1 MKIILNGA
9 LGRMGHEVE
18 ELVKNGYKDIEIG
31 AFCDAHSET
40 PEVYPDIGSVVGKY
54 DAIVDF
60 SHHSSCASLCDHA
73 VKTSTPL
80 VIATTGHTAEE
91 KEMIKEASAKIPV
104 FFSPN
109 MAPGVAFL
117 NAVAKKAAAF
127 FKGADI
133 EIVERHHKNKL
144 DAPSGTAKMLAE
156 SISSVTGGDI
166 VSGRDGICPRKDGDI
181 GVSAV
186 RGGNVKGIH
195 EITFYNK
202 NDTFTVTHTAESRG
216 MFAEGALSAAVFIA
230 DKEPGLY
237 DMDDLYGDIL

>member
-9 LGRMGHEVE
+9 LGRMGSEVE
-18 ELVKNGYKDIEIG
+18 GLAKNGYKDITIG
-31 AFCDAHSET
+31 AFCDANSET
-40 PEVYPDIGSVVGKY
+40 PDVYKNINEVKGKY

-60 SHHSSCASLCDHA
+60 SHHSSCASLCEYA
-73 VKTSTPL
+73 CRTSTPL
-80 VIATTGHTAEE
+80 VIATTGHTDEE
-91 KEMIKEASAKIPV
+91 KELIKRTSEKIPV

-144 DAPSGTAKMLAE
+144 DSPSGTAKMLAS
-156 SISSVTGGDI
+156 SIQSVTGGDI

-202 NDTFTVTHTAESRG
+202 NDTFTITHTAESRG
-216 MFAEGALSAAVFIA
+216 MFAEGALSAAAFICG
-230 DKEPGLY
+230 KEAGLY